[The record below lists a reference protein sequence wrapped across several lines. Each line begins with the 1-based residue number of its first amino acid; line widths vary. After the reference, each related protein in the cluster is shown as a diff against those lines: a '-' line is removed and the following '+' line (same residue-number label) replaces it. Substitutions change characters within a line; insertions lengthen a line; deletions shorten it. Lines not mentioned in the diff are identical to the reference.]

1 MSLSYSMEPVNMTA
15 HGKGGLRLQVELQL
29 IMEMGR
35 LFWTREAEEAGSER
49 DLKMLP
55 ERNTAMLTP

>member
-1 MSLSYSMEPVNMTA
+1 M
-15 HGKGGLRLQVELQL
+15 QVELQL

-49 DLKMLP
+49 DLKILP